1 MTVADF
7 SLNKRAFLEGFF
19 SASTVAFGGLFMW
32 QRINQQP
39 QLIVGPAPAGK
50 LIAANPLAQE
60 SIPEAFKF
68 TAVELESAQPEGG
81 LPAAAPVISASD
93 ALKIGELDNTQV
105 EHYLK
110 KIRNF
115 DAIFASDIY
124 LDPRYESLLLRTA
137 AHLTQVESYIGHGN
151 FNLMSLDEM
160 IKAGRNF
167 PKIGPFQAEELNFIE
182 EIFFAN
188 PSRYGFFGKK
198 ISRDISDFIPK
209 KDVAKIAKSGHYLL
223 KGESLNLYNQIR
235 NDVGD
240 QVILTSGVRGNVK
253 QIHLFLAKA
262 IEAQGNLSRAS
273 RSLAPPGH
281 SYHGIG
287 DFDIGK
293 IGYGERNFTADFSS
307 TQEYKRIATLGYVD
321 IRYPT
326 DNLFGVRFE
335 PWHIKLG

>member
-1 MTVADF
+1 
-7 SLNKRAFLEGFF
+7 
-19 SASTVAFGGLFMW
+19 MW

-39 QLIVGPAPAGK
+39 QLILRPAQLSKG
-50 LIAANPLAQE
+50 IAADPLARE
-60 SIPEAFKF
+60 SIPEAFTF
-68 TAVELESAQPEGG
+68 TPIELESTQPEGG
-81 LPAAAPVISASD
+81 LPVPAPSIAANN
-93 ALKIGELDNTQV
+93 ALNIAELDNTQV

-124 LDPRYESLLLRTA
+124 LDPRYETLLLRTA

-167 PKIGPFQAEELNFIE
+167 PKIGAFQADELNFIE

-188 PSRYGFFGKK
+188 PNRYGFFGKK
-198 ISRDISDFIPK
+198 ISRDITDFIPK
-209 KDVAKIAKSGHYLL
+209 KDVAKISNSGHYLL
-223 KGESLNLYNQIR
+223 KGESLNLYDQIR

-253 QIHLFLAKA
+253 QMHLFLAKA
-262 IEAQGNLSRAS
+262 IGAQGNLSRAS

-293 IGYGERNFTADFSS
+293 IGYGERNFTSDFSS
-307 TQEYKRIATLGYVD
+307 TEEYKRIATLGYVD